1 MRFHHWDIF
10 TKTYTQLETNASEM
24 QMREANLAQARADL
38 RNRILLSVITLVIL
52 AAVLVLLWHGISNV
66 TTPTV
71 EEQRADFINHACEV
85 MEEYKASLLLGERSP
100 EVLRNYENWQET
112 QLDTADP
119 TAAASKLLPGQRLS
133 LWDWETL
140 KVREAERI
148 FDDWY
153 AETVDWTGDRYIA
166 HQVSRRI
173 ERKTMPCLHEN
184 FWLVETD
191 QGTEYLL
198 IRDGTR
204 WAVKPLDD
212 FR

>member
-1 MRFHHWDIF
+1 MRLNEFAQKNF
-10 TKTYTQLETNASEM
+10 MRLENNTAEM
-24 QMREANLAQARADL
+24 QMRESNLPQARVDL
-38 RNRILLSVITLVIL
+38 RNRILLLVITLVIL

-71 EEQRADFINHACEV
+71 EEQRADFIAYACDV

-100 EVLRNYENWQET
+100 EVLRNYKNWQET
-112 QLDTADP
+112 QLDTDDP
-119 TAAASKLLPGQRLS
+119 TAAAGKLLPGQQLS

-140 KVREAERI
+140 KVREAERM

-153 AETVDWTGDRYIA
+153 AETADWTGDKYIA

-173 ERKTMPCLHEN
+173 QRKTMPCLHEN
-184 FWLVETD
+184 FWLVENG
-191 QGTEYLL
+191 QGAEYLL
-198 IRDGTR
+198 IRDSTR